1 VSLIPHLSGS
11 PILSTAVGKDVP
23 NKPADVKLI
32 KALLNPWLRAN
43 SQPAMSMDGTG
54 DETLIAHIEKFQKEE
69 QKTKAPDGRVDPG
82 GKTLGALRKHLRGR
96 YTLQAAIAPTA
107 GLLTWDTEGAEG
119 GLHHSRRLHVPSA
132 GSGLTIGRGYDLRY
146 RSSASIQKDLVGV
159 GVPATVAFKIGGAA
173 KLSGAAASRYVID
186 NDLLDFE
193 ISPRAQLELFEK
205 VYAFM
210 LKEVKR
216 ISDKPIEAARYG
228 KVDWNKLD
236 QRILDVLVDLMYR
249 GDYGPKTRALLQKH
263 VANNDFDKFRKEIA
277 NASNWPNVISQARDR
292 FERRKAYVETP
303 ARAYL
308 PRPISGMVWV

>member
-1 VSLIPHLSGS
+1 MSLIPHLSGS
-11 PILSTAVGKDVP
+11 PILSTAVGKGVP

-54 DETLIAHIEKFQKEE
+54 DETLIAHIKKFQKEE

-193 ISPRAQLELFEK
+193 ISPQAQLKLFER
-205 VYAFM
+205 VYAEK
-210 LKEVKR
+210 LELAKR
-216 ISDKPIEAARYG
+216 VSDNDARAIG
-228 KVDWNKLD
+228 PKKINWKTLD
-236 QRILDVLVDLMYR
+236 QRILDILVDLTFR
-249 GDYGPKTRALLQKH
+249 GDYTKSSRKFLLTH
-263 VANNDFDKFRKEIA
+263 VIDNDFEKFRAEIIK
-277 NASNWPNVISQARDR
+277 SEKWGNVPQDR
-292 FERRKAYVETP
+292 FERRKKYTETP
-303 ARAYL
+303 LRAQRSNL
-308 PRPISGMVWV
+308 ICGPAWV